1 VADQSIEL
9 ALGEAEMLSENID
22 LKGARIDLERFKLHN
37 TSVIYAQEKYKDTDS
52 LAVNP
57 ARTAREIDQ
66 SVEEANA
73 QAMDWVVT
81 LGDLD
86 VAGLDVKFD
95 NFNTPAMAR
104 GMDYDHLLFKDILID
119 AEDISYSLNS
129 TKVNLNQL
137 TLQEKS
143 GFRVENFQSLINYDS
158 TGASLRNLD
167 LKTGHTHIQNGM
179 AIAYPSLDAITD
191 NPEQVGLDIDIRNSY
206 IGLQDVQ
213 YFAPDLLENPSFKS
227 IANSTVRVNAQAN
240 GQLDNVRVQQLQL
253 NGLQGTN
260 VNVNG
265 NVRNAMDPDNLYLDL
280 NIGRFATTRT
290 DIMALTPP
298 GTIPPDFRIPGQVS
312 MTGNYKGSLTAFD
325 ATADVRTSFG
335 NVNAVVDMGANES
348 FTATVRS
355 GSFDLEQ
362 LFTDSLGLGTIAL
375 DAKASGTGLTPETM
389 RADVQAQVRRF
400 DYNNYTYNDIDLK
413 ACAGGG
419 VRRFAVDD
427 GREGF
432 VQVDE
437 LHNTVPFGG
446 SSFIGRNHC
455 SEIRPIQHTYIYIY
469 FGLCQISGNGR
480 VSGYIYRA
488 VEQVIVLQR

>member
-1 VADQSIEL
+1 
-9 ALGEAEMLSENID
+9 
-22 LKGARIDLERFKLHN
+22 
-37 TSVIYAQEKYKDTDS
+37 
-52 LAVNP
+52 
-57 ARTAREIDQ
+57 
-66 SVEEANA
+66 
-73 QAMDWVVT
+73 
-81 LGDLD
+81 
-86 VAGLDVKFD
+86 
-95 NFNTPAMAR
+95 
-104 GMDYDHLLFKDILID
+104 
-119 AEDISYSLNS
+119 
-129 TKVNLNQL
+129 
-137 TLQEKS
+137 
-143 GFRVENFQSLINYDS
+143 
-158 TGASLRNLD
+158 
-167 LKTGHTHIQNGM
+167 M